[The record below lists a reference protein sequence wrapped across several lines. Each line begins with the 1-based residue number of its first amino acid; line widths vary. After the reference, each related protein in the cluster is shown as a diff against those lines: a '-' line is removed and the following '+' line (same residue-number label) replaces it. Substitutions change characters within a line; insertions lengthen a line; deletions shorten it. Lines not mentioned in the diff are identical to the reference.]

1 MDTIF
6 MDCKNKRRSDPHRL
20 LWWTEEFELLDGS
33 YSVSDIQYC
42 FKCIFKKHK
51 SVTDN
56 PSIMTYVNKI
66 EKRITLKI
74 KIGYYVALL
83 TPEIMK
89 LLGST
94 KNEVTKAENGENI
107 PHLEIGEV
115 VLIHCN
121 IVNND

>member
-1 MDTIF
+1 MI
-6 MDCKNKRRSDPHRL
+6 
-20 LWWTEEFELLDGS
+20 
-33 YSVSDIQYC
+33 
-42 FKCIFKKHK
+42 
-51 SVTDN
+51 
-56 PSIMTYVNKI
+56 YVNKI

-74 KIGYYVALL
+74 KIGYYITLL

-94 KNEVTKAENGENI
+94 KSDLTKVKNGENI

-115 VLIHCN
+115 VLIHCK

>member
-1 MDTIF
+1 MI
-6 MDCKNKRRSDPHRL
+6 
-20 LWWTEEFELLDGS
+20 
-33 YSVSDIQYC
+33 
-42 FKCIFKKHK
+42 
-51 SVTDN
+51 
-56 PSIMTYVNKI
+56 YVNKI
-66 EKRITLKI
+66 EKGITLKI

-94 KNEVTKAENGENI
+94 KREVTKAENGENI

>member
-1 MDTIF
+1 MI
-6 MDCKNKRRSDPHRL
+6 
-20 LWWTEEFELLDGS
+20 
-33 YSVSDIQYC
+33 
-42 FKCIFKKHK
+42 
-51 SVTDN
+51 
-56 PSIMTYVNKI
+56 YVKKI
-66 EKRITLKI
+66 EKGITLKI

-94 KNEVTKAENGENI
+94 KREVNKAENGENI

-115 VLIHCN
+115 VLIHCK